1 MKKKF
6 LFMMVACFI
15 AATSV
20 LHFNFSQTDH
30 NLDFSMADFAAMAQA
45 DPENGGGTLYC
56 CEFSSDC
63 KWEEEMLCV
72 WCSTGKC
79 VFIEDH
85 TENCGLASTCTTP

>member
-20 LHFNFSQTDH
+20 LHFNFTQTDH

-56 CEFSSDC
+56 CEWLGDC
-63 KWEEEMLCV
+63 YERAGFMCV
-72 WCSTGKC
+72 WCGGGWC
-79 VFIEDH
+79 AFFEDQS
-85 TENCGLASTCTTP
+85 EGCGPAGTCTP